1 MTLQWVSCT
10 VDFVSFYKRGLIMR
24 CLPLILALVLLT
36 PFLEADLI
44 HLKDGTTLDG
54 SVKKSTGGWTIIT
67 SDGKTTTVASDA
79 VKSIS
84 LVGREI
90 TATAVDDKL
99 ASLRR
104 AVENVADI
112 RQIISRYQNFIAQSE
127 NSDAARDAEKDLAT
141 WQDRQS
147 RGLIKVGNQW
157 ITTQERDSLK
167 EQSIAEADSIRQLVK
182 SGQLTEAES
191 RLTKAQAIDPQNP
204 ALNFLR
210 GLLQY
215 RQNQVVPAKKSFE
228 LANQQLPNH
237 APNLNNLGTVGVRQN
252 QFLLAL
258 GFYDQAMLAAPQTKE
273 VLNNVAELLNAMP
286 AEYLRTPIAQR
297 VSQHFSEQDK
307 RLAAKLEKEGQYRWG
322 AQWVNAKQLA
332 QLKAVEKEMKSK
344 LDALSADFDASNQR
358 IATIDTTVS
367 DNLRS
372 MRTYESMANG
382 YQYGAG
388 RQYSNAQIILPNTY
402 YDLQRENTKLTKER
416 ADQVAKLDELRQQAR
431 TVQRQYPIPKYTGA
445 VKLID
450 VEGTPVDLPNNPLI
464 PTSQPTAPSSTQP
477 AGATT
482 QPAAK
487 RTGWKV

>member
-1 MTLQWVSCT
+1 M
-10 VDFVSFYKRGLIMR
+10 FRFAF
-24 CLPLILALVLLT
+24 ILGLVLFTSL
-36 PFLEADLI
+36 LHADLI
-44 HLKDGTTLDG
+44 HLKDGTTLEG
-54 SVKKSTGGWTIIT
+54 TVKKTTGGWTVT
-67 SDGKTTTVASDA
+67 TADGKTTTVTSDT

-84 LVGREI
+84 LVGRET

-112 RQIISRYQNFIAQSE
+112 KQIISRYQNFIAQ
-127 NSDAARDAEKDLAT
+127 NKNTDAAKDAQKDLAT

-157 ITTQERDSLK
+157 ITPQERDTLK
-167 EQSIAEADSIRQLVK
+167 EKSVAEADSIRQLIK
-182 SGQLTEAES
+182 SGQLSEADA
-191 RLTKAQAIDPQNP
+191 RLTKAQALDPQN
-204 ALNFLR
+204 AGLNFLR

-215 RQNQVVPAKKSFE
+215 RQNQIVPAKKSFE
-228 LANQQLPNH
+228 MANQQLPNH
-237 APNLNNLGTVGVRQN
+237 APNLNNLGTVAVRQN

-286 AEYLRTPIAQR
+286 AENLRTPIAQK
-297 VSQHFSEQDK
+297 VTQHFNDQDK
-307 RLAAKLEKEGQYRWG
+307 QLAAKLEKEGQYRWG
-322 AQWVNAKQLA
+322 AQWVNAQQLE

-344 LDALSADFDASNQR
+344 LDALSADFDAANQR
-358 IATIDTTVS
+358 IATIDTTIS

-382 YQYGAG
+382 YQYGTG
-388 RQYSNAQIILPNTY
+388 RQYNNAQIILPGTY
-402 YDLQRENTKLTKER
+402 YDLQRDNTKLTTER
-416 ADQVAKLDELRQQAR
+416 AEKVAKLDELRQQAR
-431 TVQRQYPIPKYTGA
+431 TIQKQYPVPKYTGA

-450 VEGTPVDLPNNPLI
+450 VEGTPVDLPNNPQI
-464 PTSQPTAPSSTQP
+464 STTQPAPAATQP

-482 QPAAK
+482 QPGGK